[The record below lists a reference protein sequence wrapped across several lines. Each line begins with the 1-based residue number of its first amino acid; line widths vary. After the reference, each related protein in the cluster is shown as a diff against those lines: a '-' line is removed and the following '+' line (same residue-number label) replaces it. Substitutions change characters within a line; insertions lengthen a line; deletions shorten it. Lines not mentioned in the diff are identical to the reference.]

1 MNDFFLKPPDEK
13 DLQKV
18 SLDEVF
24 EILMKMVEMKDK
36 PSTIDETTIG
46 IEIIEKPKTTN

>member
-13 DLQKV
+13 DLKEV
-18 SLDEVF
+18 PLDEAF
-24 EILMKMVEMKDK
+24 EALMGIVKMKDK

-46 IEIIEKPKTTN
+46 IDVIEKPKTIN

>member
-18 SLDEVF
+18 TLDEVF
-24 EILMKMVEMKDK
+24 ETLMGMMEMKDK

-46 IEIIEKPKTTN
+46 TEIIEKPKTTN